1 MAFPRP
7 TLPELIDQGAADF
20 EGRLPGVLATV
31 RRSLIGVINRVF
43 AGGLSALYQ
52 FAEYHFKQAW
62 PDTCDVEYLEDHG
75 ARKNIYR
82 IPAASATGMLSV
94 VGSVSMQ
101 MPAGTLFQRTDG
113 VQFSTTLDVVGTGV
127 AYLVPVQAVDAGQS
141 GNTVT
146 GAALSLVAPVAGFAS
161 AATVASELSG
171 GADAEMNEAF
181 RARIVARWRTP
192 SSGGNL
198 QDYIDWAEEV
208 AGVTRAWVYPGEQG
222 AGSVVVRFVRD
233 ADVTP
238 IPDAGEVATVQA
250 HIDAVRPVTAR
261 AIVVAP
267 IAVPLNLTI
276 QLTPNTP
283 AVQAAVTEDLA
294 DMLVRE
300 GSPGCTLPVSHL
312 RQVIS
317 DAVGET
323 DSILITPASNVVYA
337 TGQMPVLGVITWA

>member
-75 ARKNIYR
+75 ARKKIYR
-82 IPAASATGMLSV
+82 IPAAAATGNLSV
-94 VGSVSMQ
+94 VGAVGL
-101 MPAGTLFQRTDG
+101 PLIAGTLFQRADG
-113 VQFSTTLDVVGTGV
+113 VQFATTTDAVGTGV
-127 AYLVPVQAVDAGQS
+127 PSLISVVAVNAGQA
-141 GNTVT
+141 GNTALGVT
-146 GAALSLVAPVAGFAS
+146 LSLVTSVAGFAS
-161 AATVASELSG
+161 SATAATELSG
-171 GADAEMNEAF
+171 GADAESDEAL
-181 RARIVARWRTP
+181 RARIVARWRMP
-192 SSGGNL
+192 ASGGNL
-198 QDYIDWAEEV
+198 QDYVDWAKEV

-222 AGSVVVRFVRD
+222 SSSVVIRFVRD
-233 ADVTP
+233 ADASP

-250 HIDAVRPVTAR
+250 HIDAVRPVTAK
-261 AIVVAP
+261 AYVVAP
-267 IAVPLNLTI
+267 VAVPLNLTI
-276 QLTPNTP
+276 QLTPNTS
-283 AVQAAVTEDLA
+283 AVQAAVAEDLA
-294 DMLVRE
+294 DLLLRE
-300 GSPGCTLPVSHL
+300 ASPGCTLLVSHL

-323 DSILITPASNVVYA
+323 DSILIAPSSNVVYA
-337 TGQMPVLGVITWA
+337 AGQMPVLGVITWA